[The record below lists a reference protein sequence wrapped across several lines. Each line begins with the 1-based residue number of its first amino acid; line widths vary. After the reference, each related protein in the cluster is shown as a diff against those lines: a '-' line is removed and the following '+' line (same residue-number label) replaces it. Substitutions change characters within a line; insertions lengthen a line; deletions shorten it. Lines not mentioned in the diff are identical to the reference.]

1 VAELAGDRA
10 VQAFVGID
18 GGDFLGSGGSR
29 PGMGGP
35 FVRNNDP
42 WIVAQND
49 RSLAIMIEG
58 WL

>member
-1 VAELAGDRA
+1 
-10 VQAFVGID
+10 
-18 GGDFLGSGGSR
+18 
-29 PGMGGP
+29 MGGP

-42 WIVAQND
+42 WSVDQVD